1 MDLYFGLFQ
10 LILKGSLGR
19 AADAER
25 ERQAKKLGPPQHS
38 APAAHLIGAKKKDR
52 HRNRGLSPADL
63 KKKAEQDRAK
73 VGFFPLLKTQSTFL
87 RYKPS
92 RTGLEV
98 TMLYTLNHKTG
109 YLILYNL

>member
-1 MDLYFGLFQ
+1 MHPVSDLAWSDMHAGGPALARKLVDLYFGLFQ

-25 ERQAKKLGPPQHS
+25 ERQAKKLGPAQHS
-38 APAAHLIGAKKKDR
+38 APPPHLMGAKKKDR

-73 VGFFPLLKTQSTFL
+73 VGFFLGFFFRVCL
-87 RYKPS
+87 RVQ
-92 RTGLEV
+92 R
-98 TMLYTLNHKTG
+98 
-109 YLILYNL
+109 